1 VLPPACSHHRL
12 CPFLLPMSFI
22 LSVDSFPLC
31 STFLVDLHFV
41 SMFLDG
47 LLLYSQ
53 PLMYLNCLARL
64 VADYRSFP
72 RVSLS
77 SLRALKP
84 SSLLKPQHRFSA
96 TEQIRIRLVYEDPPW
111 FAYPTSSHLHP
122 SSIVFISLM
131 RDLIL
136 IGLIIS
142 LFFYTSSVLRSWALP
157 PIFSY
162 FPSFYFTLSVTCSP
176 LVPSRAARTATKS
189 PDKSPDGSPDH
200 SAVNYHM
207 PSFRSPQH
215 SAVSPFNLL

>member
-1 VLPPACSHHRL
+1 MPHPVLPPACSHHRL
-12 CPFLLPMSFI
+12 RPFLLPMSFI

-31 STFLVDLHFV
+31 SAFLVDLHFV
-41 SMFLDG
+41 SMFSDS

-84 SSLLKPQHRFSA
+84 SSLLKPQRRFSA
-96 TEQIRIRLVYEDPPW
+96 AEQIHICLVYEDPPW

-122 SSIVFISLM
+122 SLIVFISLT

-136 IGLIIS
+136 IGLIIG
-142 LFFYTSSVLRSWALP
+142 LFFYTSSASINPYLPHYSLRDPSSIL
-157 PIFSY
+157 SY
-162 FPSFYFTLSVTCSP
+162 LASMAKTI
-176 LVPSRAARTATKS
+176 RK
-189 PDKSPDGSPDH
+189 
-200 SAVNYHM
+200 
-207 PSFRSPQH
+207 
-215 SAVSPFNLL
+215 